1 MPAPYSPETCSHID
15 VEIVPHIIAGVRDS
29 LAAYEQGFDPDEDR
43 NFFDNYMLGCS
54 VWNNIYN
61 RISHYKTN
69 FTYFDVKDYKKVL
82 EIFPKGSPT
91 PFYISRVGEDI
102 RIPRSDLCIK
112 RLAQEQLFL
121 SDILR
126 ESARKNGLFY
136 LGYDLD
142 GVRGLGDIT
151 LELLTHVRWRTF
163 QSETLHIFRVASSST
178 FVTRPEPEN
187 ITPPHPMR
195 KQTAEL
201 AKLVKKGKNNAA
213 LIAVGGD
220 DQK

>member
-1 MPAPYSPETCSHID
+1 MLAPYSPETLSHIHT
-15 VEIVPHIIAGVRDS
+15 EIVPIIVDGAQAS
-29 LAAYEQGFDPDEDR
+29 LAAYEQGFDPDENR
-43 NFFDNYMLGCS
+43 NFFSNYSLGCLP
-54 VWNNIYN
+54 WDNIYN
-61 RISHYKTN
+61 RISYYKTN

-91 PFYISRVGEDI
+91 PFYISRVGEVI
-102 RIPRSDLCIK
+102 RIPRSGLSIK

-121 SDILR
+121 SDFLK
-126 ESARKNGLFY
+126 ESARKNGVFY

-151 LELLTHVRWRTF
+151 LELLTHVRGRTF
-163 QSETLHIFRVASSST
+163 QPETLHIFRAASSST

-187 ITPPHPMR
+187 ITPPHPTR
-195 KQTAEL
+195 KRTAEL
-201 AKLVKKGKNNAA
+201 AKLVKMDKNNAT